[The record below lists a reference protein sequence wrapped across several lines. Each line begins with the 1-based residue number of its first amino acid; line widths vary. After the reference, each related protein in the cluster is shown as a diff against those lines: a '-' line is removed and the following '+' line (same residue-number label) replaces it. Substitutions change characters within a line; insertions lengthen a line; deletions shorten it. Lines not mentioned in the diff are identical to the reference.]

1 MSDKMDPVAAV
12 PSGGADP
19 PPPVEAA
26 IGADR
31 PGRPPTS
38 GAKLA
43 TVDIVA
49 GGKLAVTRPRMP
61 WIFRLLFLVTGVR
74 V

>member
-1 MSDKMDPVAAV
+1 MSEKMDPVAAAA
-12 PSGGADP
+12 SGRTDPQPPLEADGRSP
-19 PPPVEAA
+19 AA
-26 IGADR
+26 
-31 PGRPPTS
+31 

-49 GGKLAVTRPRMP
+49 GGKLAVTRPRVP
-61 WIFRLLFLVTGVR
+61 RIFRLLLLLTGVR